1 MESFYFKHDN
11 KVHSKTINQWPAH
24 SENIYNE
31 NFDINLHN
39 YIACLL
45 SHTST
50 HPLHQN
56 GCIHAKCHFRSVLLE
71 NRNKIEISFKYTRFC
86 LLFKFSLG
94 FSGFIEEQVS
104 VKQSMLIIMTA
115 HLDN

>member
-1 MESFYFKHDN
+1 ML
-11 KVHSKTINQWPAH
+11 T
-24 SENIYNE
+24 
-31 NFDINLHN
+31 L
-39 YIACLL
+39 
-45 SHTST
+45 HTST
-50 HPLHQN
+50 PTTA
-56 GCIHAKCHFRSVLLE
+56 AKPIASKFIYKMPFRSVLLE

-86 LLFKFSLG
+86 LLFKFSSG